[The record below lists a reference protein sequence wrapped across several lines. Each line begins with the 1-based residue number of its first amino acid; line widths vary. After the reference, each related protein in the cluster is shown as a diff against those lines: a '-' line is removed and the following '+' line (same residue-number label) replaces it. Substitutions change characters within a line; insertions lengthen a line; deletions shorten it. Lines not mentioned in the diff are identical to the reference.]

1 VFIGYTLKKSEAW
14 TLVLVYKRK
23 TTMISNRKMKRKTGP
38 KRRARAR
45 NVNGMKYTSGSTT
58 IIRNPVADS
67 LFVKLFY
74 NDTTL
79 LRNNV
84 GGTVCS
90 WRYRMNSAYDPDPAL
105 GTGAITGFNEYAAL
119 YDRYRVTKCS
129 IDIEIANL
137 ESFAIE
143 IIFAPTLLDVG
154 TNYTGVSSMP
164 EYPYGKKKILSI
176 AGGKDS
182 GRMKFTSTIA
192 RIEGSKSAYTDLLFS
207 AVVNTNPT
215 NTRWYNVGYITGG
228 NVLVK
233 GVFAVVRLAYEV
245 QFTERLNINASPRP
259 FAPIASLPEKYF
271 MNRLNQVHVSK

>member
-1 VFIGYTLKKSEAW
+1 MNQKQ
-14 TLVLVYKRK
+14 
-23 TTMISNRKMKRKTGP
+23 NKRKTGP

-45 NVNGMKYTSGSTT
+45 RMRGNKIPGKSYTSGSTT

-105 GTGAITGFNEYAAL
+105 GTGAITGFNEYAAM

-137 ESFAIE
+137 ESFAME

-154 TNYTGVSSMP
+154 ANYSGVGSMP
-164 EYPYGKKKILSI
+164 EYPYGKKKVLSL
-176 AGGKDS
+176 AGGKDN
-182 GRMKFTSTIA
+182 GTLRFTSTVA

-215 NTRWYNVGYITGG
+215 NTRWFNVGYITGG

-259 FAPIASLPEKYF
+259 YAPIASLPDICF
-271 MNRLNQVHVSK
+271 MNRHRTENVGKDGKSLITGLPVPLLLKC